1 MNITF
6 IHLNVVRY
14 FQMLI
19 KRKINTGQTKKE
31 NKTNNKF

>member
-14 FQMLI
+14 FQMLV
-19 KRKINTGQTKKE
+19 KREINTGQTKKE